1 MKKYYTF
8 VMKNIAFM
16 EVKITPLN
24 WQKYVTNK
32 DSVTAVNND
41 FMLIEDLHLLPR
53 FDFPFKVDMA
63 VLAIYT
69 QGVTRYQVDFKH
81 YESKAPCINILLHNQ
96 TLQKEYVS
104 EDFQGYAIV
113 TSKQFIDSLLP
124 DIQRMEIML
133 QVVEN
138 PVRPVSDDE
147 LNMFVSYYKNIKR
160 IIELS
165 NTPYLLE
172 TLKHLTLAFI
182 YGTNFHN
189 KLLLEN
195 TATSPQQILANRFME
210 LVRENFKHE
219 RQMSFYAEKL
229 CLTPKY
235 LSLKIREITGKSAA
249 DWIDD
254 FVMIEAKAL
263 LKSTNM
269 TVMQI
274 SDKLNFPS
282 QSFFGKYFKRYE
294 GMSPKEYRSGFD

>member
-1 MKKYYTF
+1 
-8 VMKNIAFM
+8 M

-24 WQKYVTNK
+24 WRKYVTNK

-41 FMLIEDLHLLPR
+41 FMLVENLHLLPV

-63 VLAIYT
+63 VLAICT
-69 QGVTRYQVDFKH
+69 QGVARYRVNFKH

-96 TLQKEYVS
+96 TLQKEYGS
-104 EDFQGYAIV
+104 DDFQGYAIV
-113 TSKQFIDSLLP
+113 ASKQFIDSLLH
-124 DIQRMEIML
+124 DMRRREIML
-133 QVVEN
+133 QAVEN
-138 PVRPVSDDE
+138 PVIPLSGDE

-182 YGTNFHN
+182 YGTNFHDN
-189 KLLLEN
+189 LLLEN
-195 TATSPQQILANRFME
+195 TAASPQQMFTNRFMA
-210 LVRENFKHE
+210 LVRENFKRE
-219 RQMSFYAEKL
+219 RQMSFYAGKL

-235 LSLKIREITGKSAA
+235 LSLKIRAITGKSAA

-254 FVMIEAKAL
+254 YVMLEAKAL

-269 TVMQI
+269 TIQQI
-274 SDKLNFPS
+274 SDELNFTS

-294 GMSPKEYRSGFD
+294 GMSPKEYREG